1 MSFDESLEVEIFDEE
16 RSRETVIDFV
26 QTHPECIAQDIV
38 DGQTEVGRKKVF
50 RILRDLKKEKI
61 ISEVKL
67 KSKRRVR
74 NKPLLINEANPY
86 TVVVTELKTFEKI
99 YFSILDKIVNAC
111 NNERYLHDWKKIQST
126 NRQKIEHS
134 KDFDDVIEE
143 DLDDVDDFLVEK
155 SYAMYLGLQPPNIF
169 YGFLDVY
176 MVRLVTNWSREIRN
190 KDVLNKVNSMIFAKF
205 AFMQNHTNK
214 IIASI
219 SSSESIGLSYMLAQ
233 MNTIDQLKE
242 KLKNLKEYDMEKEV
256 NQLSK
261 FIDRLFINEE
271 TRLYFRHKKG
281 RLYRWD
287 LKYKKDDLKEL
298 ADDMRRHQDYI
309 NDGYYSDTQDQ

>member
-1 MSFDESLEVEIFDEE
+1 MSFDESPETPEVDIFDEE
-16 RSRETVIDFV
+16 QARETIIDFI
-26 QTHPECIAQDIV
+26 QTHPGFTREEILKGQDRI
-38 DGQTEVGRKKVF
+38 RKKKLD
-50 RILRDLKKEKI
+50 RILPALIEEGVIKEDKP
-61 ISEVKL
+61 
-67 KSKRRVR
+67 RGRM
-74 NKPLLINEANPY
+74 KPLVVNRANPY

-99 YFSILDKIVNAC
+99 YFSILDKTVNAC
-111 NNERYLHDWKKIQST
+111 NNERYLHNWKKIQST

-134 KDFDDVIEE
+134 NGVTEV
-143 DLDDVDDFLVEK
+143 DLDDVDDFLAEK
-155 SYAMYLGLQPPNIF
+155 LYATYLGLQPPNIF

-219 SSSESIGLSYMLAQ
+219 SSSESIRSSYMLVQ

-242 KLKNLKEYDMEKEV
+242 RLKNLKEYDMEKEV

-271 TRLYFRHKKG
+271 IKSYFRHKKG
-281 RLYRWD
+281 RLYKWD

-298 ADDMRRHQDYI
+298 AEDMDRHQDYI
-309 NDGYYSDTQDQ
+309 YDGYYSDTHDQ

>member
-1 MSFDESLEVEIFDEE
+1 MGCEIRLTAGFQVH
-16 RSRETVIDFV
+16 RQV
-26 QTHPECIAQDIV
+26 
-38 DGQTEVGRKKVF
+38 
-50 RILRDLKKEKI
+50 
-61 ISEVKL
+61 
-67 KSKRRVR
+67 
-74 NKPLLINEANPY
+74 NPC
-86 TVVVTELKTFEKI
+86 
-99 YFSILDKIVNAC
+99 YFSLYLPAVVSAHHTYRPSYLVLSVNAC
-111 NNERYLHDWKKIQST
+111 NNERYLHYWKKIQST

-134 KDFDDVIEE
+134 KDLDDVIEE

-219 SSSESIGLSYMLAQ
+219 SLSESIGISYMLVQ

-242 KLKNLKEYDMEKEV
+242 KLKNLKEYDMEKEL

-271 TRLYFRHKKG
+271 TRSYFRHKKVVIYQ
-281 RLYRWD
+281 RFVRFSIEKHLHLLYSPLLDIWHFFFIPMFLLYLLFATRCI
-287 LKYKKDDLKEL
+287 
-298 ADDMRRHQDYI
+298 I
-309 NDGYYSDTQDQ
+309 NTHGY

>member
-1 MSFDESLEVEIFDEE
+1 MSFDESLETEIDIFDEE
-16 RSRETVIDFV
+16 KAREIIIDFI
-26 QTHPECIAQDIV
+26 QTHPGCTREEILKKQDRIRKKKLDRILPALIEEGV
-38 DGQTEVGRKKVF
+38 IKEDKPRGRKK
-50 RILRDLKKEKI
+50 
-61 ISEVKL
+61 
-67 KSKRRVR
+67 
-74 NKPLLINEANPY
+74 PLIVNRANPY

-99 YFSILDKIVNAC
+99 YFSILDKTVNAC
-111 NNERYLHDWKKIQST
+111 NNVRYLHDWKKIQST

-134 KDFDDVIEE
+134 KDFDDVIEVDLE
-143 DLDDVDDFLVEK
+143 DADDFLVEK

-169 YGFLDVY
+169 YGFLDIY

-219 SSSESIGLSYMLAQ
+219 SSSESIGLSYMLVQ

-256 NQLSK
+256 DQLSK

-271 TRLYFRHKKG
+271 TRSYFRHKKG

-287 LKYKKDDLKEL
+287 LKYKKEDIKDLAEDMYRHRDWMDD
-298 ADDMRRHQDYI
+298 A
-309 NDGYYSDTQDQ
+309 YSSDNTH